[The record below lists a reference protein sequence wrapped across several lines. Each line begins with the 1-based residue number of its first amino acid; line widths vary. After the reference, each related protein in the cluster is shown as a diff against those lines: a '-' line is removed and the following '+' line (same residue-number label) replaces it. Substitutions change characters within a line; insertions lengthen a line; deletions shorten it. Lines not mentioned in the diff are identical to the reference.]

1 MVCTV
6 CLSHTVQLIY
16 FIFISLS
23 LSLSPPPSFPLV
35 LPRFSLP
42 PYLPPSLPPS
52 LHPSASSPVR
62 NLSVSF
68 LTSDASFTFDSTE
81 SSFNISL
88 SLSWLTPSEPNGLI
102 SQYNYNITRTSSGA
116 EIASGVSSDMSVTER
131 VVVPP
136 ITAVTVEVSAVTSG
150 GIVGESANMTVTS
163 PDGGMSA
170 SLSLFCRFQYVCV
183 CVPMNS
189 HLMLSL
195 SLPVY
200 QVRLDWLPLPC
211 IALIQPSQLSCL
223 GNSVGR
229 VSAS

>member
-1 MVCTV
+1 MYCV
-6 CLSHTVQLIY
+6 LKSHCSIDLLY
-16 FIFISLS
+16 LY
-23 LSLSPPPSFPLV
+23 LSLSPSLPPSLSS
-35 LPRFSLP
+35 SLLS
-42 PYLPPSLPPS
+42 PYLPPSLPLS

-116 EIASGVSSDMSVTER
+116 EIASGVSSEMSVTER

-150 GIVGESANMTVTS
+150 GIVGESANMTLTS

-170 SLSLFCRFQYVCV
+170 PLLLFCMCQYVC
-183 CVPMNS
+183 PMNS
-189 HLMLSL
+189 HLMLS
-195 SLPVY
+195 
-200 QVRLDWLPLPC
+200 
-211 IALIQPSQLSCL
+211 
-223 GNSVGR
+223 
-229 VSAS
+229 